1 MAIII
6 TGSLIIVIGLI
17 FKFFPPKKINWLYGW
32 RSRFSMRNQDIWDE
46 AQKYGA
52 NLVTIGGLILLLIGL
67 VAEFLL
73 HNRSEIITIVA
84 VALIFIAI
92 FVIGEMHLKRL
103 FHKDGTRKS

>member
-1 MAIII
+1 MPLILV
-6 TGSLIIVIGLI
+6 GSLVIIIGLI

-32 RSRFSMRNQDIWDE
+32 RSGFSMRNQDIWDE

-52 NLVTIGGLILLLIGL
+52 NLVTIGGLALLLIGL

-73 HNRSEIITIVA
+73 HNSSEIITIVA
-84 VALIFIAI
+84 VVIIFIAI
-92 FVIGEMHLKRL
+92 FVIGELHLKSL